1 MTRIGAANSN
11 DHDFGVEIVKQG
23 EEISLMF
30 DLEKIDQ
37 FKAAFGDAAFLE
49 TATRYVQGKATSLG
63 AEDQLWLW
71 TEAVAAHVR

>member
-11 DHDFGVEIVKQG
+11 GRDFGVEVVENG
-23 EEISLMF
+23 EEISVMF

-37 FKAAFGDAAFLE
+37 FKAAFGDAAFIE
-49 TATRYVQGKATSLG
+49 TATRYVESKAKSLG